1 VEDTVTY
8 LNRPAL
14 AFLLFTVTLSGIAII
29 AQQAPADDGRRN
41 AIVVMRAINTAE
53 NAVRQRGGKYVPMAE
68 LVEHPA
74 MGGVKADI
82 AVNVDGSTYA
92 YKGGQLRLA
101 LAADATQYVVTFAPT
116 ETCGTASFT
125 DERGMIYAGKVLDC

>member
-1 VEDTVTY
+1 MKRRLIAVV
-8 LNRPAL
+8 A
-14 AFLLFTVTLSGIAII
+14 FTVILSAIAVI

-53 NAVRQRGGKYVPMAE
+53 NAVRQRGAKYVPMAE

-74 MGGVKADI
+74 MGGVKGDI
-82 AVNVDGSTYA
+82 GVNVDGSTYA

-101 LAADATQYVVTFAPT
+101 LAADATQYVVTFAPV

>member
-1 VEDTVTY
+1 MTSV
-8 LNRPAL
+8 NRRAPAI
-14 AFLLFTVTLSGIAII
+14 LLFTVTLSVIAVV
-29 AQQAPADDGRRN
+29 AQQAPADEGRRN

-53 NAVRQRGGKYVPMAE
+53 NAARQRGGKYLPLAE

-74 MGGVKADI
+74 MGGMKGDI
-82 AVNVDGSTYA
+82 AVNVDGGSYA

-101 LAADATQYVVTFAPT
+101 LAADATQYVVMFAPS

>member
-1 VEDTVTY
+1 M
-8 LNRPAL
+8 NRPWIATAVFSIAL
-14 AFLLFTVTLSGIAII
+14 STIAIV

-74 MGGVKADI
+74 MGGVKGDI
-82 AVNVDGSTYA
+82 SVNVDGSTYA

-101 LAADATQYVVTFAPT
+101 LAADATQYVVTFAPV

-125 DERGMIYAGKVLDC
+125 DERGMIYTGKVLDC

>member
-1 VEDTVTY
+1 MKRRLIAVV
-8 LNRPAL
+8 
-14 AFLLFTVTLSGIAII
+14 AFAVSLSAIAVI

-53 NAVRQRGGKYVPMAE
+53 IAVRQRGGKYVPMAE

-74 MGGVKADI
+74 MGGVKGDI
-82 AVNVDGSTYA
+82 GVNVDGSTYA

-101 LAADATQYVVTFAPT
+101 LAADATQYVVTFAPV